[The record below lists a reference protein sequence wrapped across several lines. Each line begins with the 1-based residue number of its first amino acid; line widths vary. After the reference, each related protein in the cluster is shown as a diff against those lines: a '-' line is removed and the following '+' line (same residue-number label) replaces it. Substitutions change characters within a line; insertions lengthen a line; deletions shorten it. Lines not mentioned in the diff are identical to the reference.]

1 MCSRKRCQ
9 SVWGVS
15 QTHVFWVSFLVVF
28 RGSSKN
34 KKVTPL
40 SHLSFL
46 TCRGLTKLVQWA
58 QPIRHTLSQPE
69 ELIMFQSGLDRCF
82 WCLIFGANIYSKVC
96 EGCLQMSSGRVAF
109 KSFFLLINQ
118 HMCFFLYFLAWAPE
132 EFYTRGPHQSHKWK
146 PRPFHTVNMSI
157 NLCSRSVGMMS
168 AGRKFDGSAS
178 SMLCVSAT

>member
-109 KSFFLLINQ
+109 KSFFLFKLINIC
-118 HMCFFLYFLAWAPE
+118 CFFCIFWHE
-132 EFYTRGPHQSHKWK
+132 RRKNFTREGPIKVTSENHD
-146 PRPFHTVNMSI
+146 PFTP
-157 NLCSRSVGMMS
+157 
-168 AGRKFDGSAS
+168 
-178 SMLCVSAT
+178 